1 MNKLIISLLTPFM
14 IALTALA
21 LPATAAE
28 MQLLMIEQP
37 GCGHC
42 IKWDNEIAPI
52 YPKTTEGKAAPLL
65 RHQLQDPIPEAI
77 QLTSK
82 PVFTPTF
89 ILLADNVETGRIQ
102 GYPGEDFFWPLLARL
117 ITQAQPQ

>member
-1 MNKLIISLLTPFM
+1 MNKLIAPLLIPLM

-21 LPATAAE
+21 LPATAVE
-28 MQLLMIEQP
+28 LQLLMIEQP

-42 IKWDNEIAPI
+42 IKWDNEIAPA
-52 YPKTTEGKAAPLL
+52 YPKTAEGKAAPLR
-65 RHQLQDPIPEAI
+65 RHQLQDPTPKEIR
-77 QLTSK
+77 LTSK

-89 ILLADNVETGRIQ
+89 ILLADNIETGRIQ
-102 GYPGEDFFWPLLARL
+102 GYPGEDFFWPLLSRL

>member
-1 MNKLIISLLTPFM
+1 MNKLIALLLPPLL
-14 IALTALA
+14 IALTAVA
-21 LPATAAE
+21 LPTTAAE

-42 IKWDNEIAPI
+42 IKWDNEIAPT
-52 YPKTTEGKAAPLL
+52 YPKTDEGKAAPLR
-65 RHQLQDPIPEAI
+65 RHQLQDPIPEDI